1 MRISDWS
8 SDVCSSDLT
17 GRYLKKPLPH
27 PLQARRPINNDTGM
41 IRVEGAHLHNL
52 RNVTAS
58 LPIGRLSVVTGVSG
72 SGKSTLARDV
82 LLDNLAQ
89 AVTQRKAPAWH
100 GCVDIS
106 GWEHTHGR
114 ASVRERECQNV

>member
-1 MRISDWS
+1 
-8 SDVCSSDLT
+8 
-17 GRYLKKPLPH
+17 
-27 PLQARRPINNDTGM
+27 M

-106 GWEHTHGR
+106 GWEHIDRVLEVDQRSEEHTSELQSLMRISYAVFCLKKKYKFTVNLSHTHR
-114 ASVRERECQNV
+114 

>member
-1 MRISDWS
+1 
-8 SDVCSSDLT
+8 
-17 GRYLKKPLPH
+17 
-27 PLQARRPINNDTGM
+27 M
-41 IRVEGAHLHNL
+41 IRVEAAHLHNL

-82 LLDNLAQ
+82 ILDNLAQ
-89 AVTQRKAPAWH
+89 AVSQRKAPAWH

-106 GWEHTHGR
+106 GWEHIDRVLEVDQTPIGKTPRSCPATYRSEEHT
-114 ASVRERECQNV
+114 SELQSREILVWRLLLEKKKISTKII